1 MSLHLLKK
9 QFQKFYSV
17 ITILSLFYICGCN
30 LPNKEKAIEKMVD
43 ENTIKKITMVDENTT
58 KEITEEAEADTKGTI
73 NEHLF
78 DSFIG
83 KDKEYVK
90 KNANQFIEKEGHYI
104 IVSPDTQE
112 SDDWVEVIFN
122 EKNEAEFFVW
132 NYGKSLDPLESS
144 DYSVSTVLGPKRLG
158 LSDNH
163 RIKKK
168 GNLIRNYMA
177 TVYDDDIMC
186 LYNFNGDF
194 YLKCGLSKSFSE
206 YEVQLIDT
214 IWRISYYVDEFGIP
228 GEKAYITNSKE
239 IVGRFNN
246 SATTNSKLKVSILFD
261 STIISFKLYEYGQS
275 LVKNSSTRNND
286 TYKIIMLDSQN
297 QKITFEGTMSTNS
310 DRISVSYF
318 SFGKG
323 YAEILRALLQNGPI
337 SFYIEKKDRPTTNY
351 TFTIPSNNGF
361 PAVQKLFLGKP
372 LD

>member
-144 DYSVSTVLGPKRLG
+144 DYSVSTVL
-158 LSDNH
+158 
-163 RIKKK
+163 
-168 GNLIRNYMA
+168 
-177 TVYDDDIMC
+177 
-186 LYNFNGDF
+186 
-194 YLKCGLSKSFSE
+194 
-206 YEVQLIDT
+206 
-214 IWRISYYVDEFGIP
+214 
-228 GEKAYITNSKE
+228 
-239 IVGRFNN
+239 
-246 SATTNSKLKVSILFD
+246 
-261 STIISFKLYEYGQS
+261 
-275 LVKNSSTRNND
+275 
-286 TYKIIMLDSQN
+286 
-297 QKITFEGTMSTNS
+297 
-310 DRISVSYF
+310 
-318 SFGKG
+318 
-323 YAEILRALLQNGPI
+323 
-337 SFYIEKKDRPTTNY
+337 
-351 TFTIPSNNGF
+351 
-361 PAVQKLFLGKP
+361 
-372 LD
+372 